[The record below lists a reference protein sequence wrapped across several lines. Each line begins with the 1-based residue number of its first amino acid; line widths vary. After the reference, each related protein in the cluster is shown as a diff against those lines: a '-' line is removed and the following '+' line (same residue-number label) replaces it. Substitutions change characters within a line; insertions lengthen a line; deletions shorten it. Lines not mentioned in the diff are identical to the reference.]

1 MVLIVQ
7 IQKFNILDLEK
18 EKISELED
26 SLRENIQFELE
37 RKKKN
42 GKIFKKSIN
51 YMEYGENV

>member
-37 RKKKN
+37 RKKKEWKN
-42 GKIFKKSIN
+42 IKKK
-51 YMEYGENV
+51 YKLYGIW